1 MVIYQ
6 PYIDNHTYNG
16 NTSKKSD
23 LEQKKNYWNF
33 SDISDI
39 SKIYH

>member
-6 PYIDNHTYNG
+6 PYIDNHTYNV

-23 LEQKKNYWNF
+23 LDQKKKLLKF
-33 SDISDI
+33 
-39 SKIYH
+39 